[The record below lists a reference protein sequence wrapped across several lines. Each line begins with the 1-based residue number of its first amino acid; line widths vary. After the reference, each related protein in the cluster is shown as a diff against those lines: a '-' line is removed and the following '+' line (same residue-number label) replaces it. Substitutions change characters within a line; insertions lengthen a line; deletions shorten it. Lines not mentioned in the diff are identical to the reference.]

1 MTKTDNEIYNFY
13 NHSGVKK
20 LLPAPIKNPTFD
32 QTQITVPS
40 RIGVIAPSG
49 SGKSTWILNYI
60 ARSSGTFGHIILVH
74 KQDETLYDYLRN
86 SIGSKNITMYKKLTD
101 LPSPDNLGMND
112 KAVLLI
118 LDDIVVDK
126 KQEILEN
133 YFIRGRKIGLGITIC
148 YLSQSYYDIP
158 KIIRKNMNYIIIL
171 KLSGERELTTIL
183 RNYSL
188 GLEPKELMA
197 IYKDAVKTQ
206 FNFLKVSVNSP
217 DNKKF
222 SKNWN
227 FYYKVNND
235 SDED

>member
-1 MTKTDNEIYNFY
+1 MKKNTDNEIFNFY
-13 NHSGVKK
+13 EHSAVKK
-20 LLPAPIKNPTFD
+20 LLPTPIKNPTFA

-118 LDDIVVDK
+118 LDDIVAW
-126 KQEILEN
+126 E
-133 YFIRGRKIGLGITIC
+133 
-148 YLSQSYYDIP
+148 
-158 KIIRKNMNYIIIL
+158 
-171 KLSGERELTTIL
+171 
-183 RNYSL
+183 
-188 GLEPKELMA
+188 
-197 IYKDAVKTQ
+197 
-206 FNFLKVSVNSP
+206 FLHG
-217 DNKKF
+217 
-222 SKNWN
+222 
-227 FYYKVNND
+227 
-235 SDED
+235 